1 MNTILISIIA
11 IPIIEILLF
20 IKIGE
25 NIGAI
30 NTILLIIFTA
40 IVGVYFARIQGIKT
54 IKSGFINIYQNKLP
68 IYEILSGASIAI
80 AAVLLIIPG
89 FFTDT
94 IGFLLLI
101 PITRKILLSPII
113 NKSKNQ
119 TKNNKTIEAE
129 IIEEKKKMNYK
140 IIAKYIKKLDFDIS
154 KPDKFFSLTKD
165 ISNYKFKIDIKSN
178 RFKDNIIEVQT
189 TLVLEP
195 KDKNFR

>member
-40 IVGVYFARIQGIKT
+40 IVGVYFARIQGMKT

-68 IYEILSGASIAI
+68 IYEMLSGASIAI

-94 IGFLLLI
+94 MGFLLLI
-101 PITRKILLSPII
+101 PITRRLLLYPII
-113 NKSKNQ
+113 NKSRKQ
-119 TKNNKTIEAE
+119 TKEGKTIEAE
-129 IIEEKKKMNYK
+129 IIEEKKDE
-140 IIAKYIKKLDFDIS
+140 L
-154 KPDKFFSLTKD
+154 
-165 ISNYKFKIDIKSN
+165 
-178 RFKDNIIEVQT
+178 
-189 TLVLEP
+189 
-195 KDKNFR
+195 

>member
-11 IPIIEILLF
+11 IPIIEILIF

-40 IVGVYFARIQGIKT
+40 VVGVYFARMQGVMT
-54 IKSGFINIYQNKLP
+54 IKSGFTNLYQNKLP

-94 IGFLLLI
+94 IGFLLLV
-101 PITRKILLSPII
+101 PFTRKLLLSSII
-113 NKSKNQ
+113 KKNKNFK
-119 TKNNKTIEAE
+119 KEDKTIEAE
-129 IIEEKKKMNYK
+129 IIDEKKDE
-140 IIAKYIKKLDFDIS
+140 L
-154 KPDKFFSLTKD
+154 
-165 ISNYKFKIDIKSN
+165 
-178 RFKDNIIEVQT
+178 
-189 TLVLEP
+189 
-195 KDKNFR
+195 

>member
-30 NTILLIIFTA
+30 NTVLLIILTA

-54 IKSGFINIYQNKLP
+54 IKSGFINIYHNKLP

-80 AAVLLIIPG
+80 AALFLIIPG
-89 FFTDT
+89 FFTDA

-101 PITRKILLSPII
+101 PLTRKLLLSLIMRR
-113 NKSKNQ
+113 NKNQ
-119 TKNNKTIEAE
+119 TNDDKTIEAE
-129 IIEEKKKMNYK
+129 IIDEKKDE
-140 IIAKYIKKLDFDIS
+140 L
-154 KPDKFFSLTKD
+154 
-165 ISNYKFKIDIKSN
+165 
-178 RFKDNIIEVQT
+178 
-189 TLVLEP
+189 
-195 KDKNFR
+195 

>member
-40 IVGVYFARIQGIKT
+40 IVGVYFARIQGIRT
-54 IKSGFINIYQNKLP
+54 IKSGFINIYHNKLP

-80 AAVLLIIPG
+80 AALFLIIPG
-89 FFTDT
+89 FFTDA

-101 PITRKILLSPII
+101 PLTRKLLLSLIMRR
-113 NKSKNQ
+113 NKSQ
-119 TKNNKTIEAE
+119 TNDNTIEAE
-129 IIEEKKKMNYK
+129 IIDEKKDE
-140 IIAKYIKKLDFDIS
+140 L
-154 KPDKFFSLTKD
+154 
-165 ISNYKFKIDIKSN
+165 
-178 RFKDNIIEVQT
+178 
-189 TLVLEP
+189 
-195 KDKNFR
+195 